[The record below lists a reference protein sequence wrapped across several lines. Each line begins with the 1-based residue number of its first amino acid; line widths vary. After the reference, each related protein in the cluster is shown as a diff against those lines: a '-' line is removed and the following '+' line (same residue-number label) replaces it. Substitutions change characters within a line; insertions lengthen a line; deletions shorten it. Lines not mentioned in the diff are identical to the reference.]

1 MFNFVRTKYFYIS
14 IFSILFLFILSFA
27 TFVFI
32 NHSKNDTPVPST
44 REVEVSKNEPEFS
57 WYTKTI
63 SAKFVGVESGKI
75 ILLDEEDNIKFS
87 YGSQD
92 ISVAQYVKLQN
103 NYRKGD
109 KIQIEVQSLVNTSSG
124 EVVKR
129 ESSKIFL

>member
-1 MFNFVRTKYFYIS
+1 MFDFVKTKYFYIS
-14 IFSILFLFILSFA
+14 IFSVLFLLILSFT
-27 TFVFI
+27 TFVFVKPT
-32 NHSKNDTPVPST
+32 KNDTLVPST
-44 REVEVSKNEPEFS
+44 KEVEVAKNEPEFS

-63 SAKFVGVESGKI
+63 SAKFVGVESGEI
-75 ILLDEEDNIKFS
+75 ILLDEEDNVNFS

-92 ISVAQYVKLQN
+92 IPVAQYVKLQN

>member
-1 MFNFVRTKYFYIS
+1 MFDFVRTKYFYIS

-32 NHSKNDTPVPST
+32 NHSKNDTLIPSK
-44 REVEVSKNEPEFS
+44 EVEVAKNEPEFS

-63 SAKFVGVESGKI
+63 SAKFVGVESGEI
-75 ILLDEEDNIKFS
+75 ILLDEEDNVNFS

-92 ISVAQYVKLQN
+92 IPVVQYVKLQN

-109 KIQIEVQSLVNTSSG
+109 KVQIEEQSFVNTSSG
-124 EVVKR
+124 EIVKR

>member
-1 MFNFVRTKYFYIS
+1 MFNFVKTKYFYIS
-14 IFSILFLFILSFA
+14 IFSILFLLVLSFA
-27 TFVFI
+27 TFVLVKPT
-32 NHSKNDTPVPST
+32 KNDTLIPST
-44 REVEVSKNEPEFS
+44 KKVEVAKNEPEFS

-75 ILLDEEDNIKFS
+75 ILWDEEDDIKFS

-92 ISVAQYVKLQN
+92 IPILQYKNLQN
-103 NYRKGD
+103 NYQKGD
-109 KIQIEVQSLVNTSSG
+109 KVQIEVQSLVNTSSG